1 MIAILFEEIIFMLYI
16 QYVILNMLIK
26 KDKTTMKIFTN
37 SNEAA
42 NIIVNIFI
50 ISSNGSCME
59 ITVLSLPPYM
69 EKGKVQ

>member
-50 ISSNGSCME
+50 IS
-59 ITVLSLPPYM
+59 
-69 EKGKVQ
+69 